1 MMEEQIQKP
10 KRSRKRKLTAIERA
24 DLDAAYMDAFLKLDK
39 LWVEEWGLERRL
51 GLETAPAR
59 RSAMK
64 AECRP
69 RKRPKPGILE
79 VLERMTQESRMRVKL
94 MQDEAF
100 RRSAAMD
107 ELEKW
112 RC

>member
-1 MMEEQIQKP
+1 MMEQK
-10 KRSRKRKLTAIERA
+10 KKKRKLTHLERMT
-24 DLDAAYMDAFLKLDK
+24 LDEKYMDAFLALDK

-51 GLETAPAR
+51 GLDTAPAR
-59 RSAMK
+59 RRAMR
-64 AECRP
+64 AECKP

-79 VLERMTQESRMRVKL
+79 VLERMTQEARMRTKL
-94 MQDEAF
+94 MQDEIF

-112 RC
+112 RV

>member
-1 MMEEQIQKP
+1 MMEQEK
-10 KRSRKRKLTAIERA
+10 KKRKLTHLERMT
-24 DLDAAYMDAFLKLDK
+24 LDERYMDAFLALDK
-39 LWVEEWGLERRL
+39 LWVEEWGLERQL

-59 RSAMK
+59 RRAMR
-64 AECRP
+64 AECKP

-79 VLERMTQESRMRVKL
+79 VLERMTQEARMRTKL
-94 MQDEAF
+94 MQDEIF

-112 RC
+112 RV